1 MEKQF
6 LTGGILYV
14 VATPIGNLE
23 DMTLRGVR
31 ILKEVDL
38 IAAEDTRTAK
48 KLLNHYGVSTPQ
60 TSLFEHNELKKVPML
75 LACLKK
81 SQRIALISEAGTPG
95 ISDPGFRLVR
105 AAISQGIPVVPIP
118 GPSAFVAALSISGL
132 STDSFLFLGFLPN
145 KPAKRRKTLENWK
158 DSKGTLV
165 FYESPR
171 RITAT
176 LADLLTIL
184 GDREIAVA
192 RELTKIFEEVLR
204 GKISEVLARIE
215 DKKVR
220 GEITLVVAGKGK
232 EKKTSG
238 S

>member
-1 MEKQF
+1 MEKQYPA
-6 LTGGILYV
+6 GGILYV

-31 ILKEVDL
+31 VLKEVDL
-38 IAAEDTRTAK
+38 IAAEDTRTVR
-48 KLLNHYGVSTPQ
+48 KLLGHYGISTPQ
-60 TSLFEHNELKKVPML
+60 TSFFEHNELKKGRML
-75 LACLKK
+75 LARLKK
-81 SQRIALISEAGTPG
+81 GQRIALVSEAGTPG

-105 AAISQGIPVVPIP
+105 AVISQGVPVVPVP

-132 STDSFLFLGFLPN
+132 PTDSFLFLGFLPN
-145 KPAKRRKTLENWK
+145 RPTKRRKTLENWK
-158 DSKGTLV
+158 DWERTLV
-165 FYESPR
+165 FYESPH

-184 GDREIAVA
+184 GDRTIAVA
-192 RELTKIFEEVLR
+192 RELTKTFEEVLR
-204 GKISEVLARIE
+204 GKISDVLVRIE

-220 GEITLVVAGKGK
+220 GEITLIVAGKGR